1 MSDSPERIAVT
12 GIGIV
17 SALGP
22 NAKVGFR
29 RLIGGERGFRTVTL
43 FDVAEQRTKIAAEVA
58 DLRVAD
64 VAPRGESDAWSRS
77 DAMAV
82 LAVREALESAGLAQ
96 VEPFALAVGASTGG
110 MYEAEAVLG
119 SMQRGEAPQASVR
132 RLLSYPLS
140 TTAEHI
146 SRTLP
151 GVERAVTLCSAC
163 SSGANAIVQ
172 GAAWLTAR
180 RARRVIVGA
189 TDGLCSLTF
198 TGFNALNATDTGPCR
213 PFDRKRGGL
222 SLGEGA
228 AFLVLEL
235 EAAARER
242 SARVLAWL
250 SGWAVAAEAHHITHP
265 EPSGATAAR
274 LLTTALARAGLAAAD
289 VDYINAHG
297 TGTQHN
303 DAMEARAIH
312 AAFGEAARRVRVSSS
327 KGQVGHT
334 LAAAGAIEA
343 AFTVLAL
350 EQAKLP
356 PSGGLEDPDPELDL
370 CHVREADC
378 ALPIRAAVSSSF
390 GFGGTGSVLVFERS
404 DAPARR
410 RPAAA
415 HRPLVVSGAATF
427 GPLGLLEGAENA
439 RYASGPEP
447 AVESVEP
454 LGLLD
459 PARSRRFD
467 RAAALVALGSRSAL
481 ESARLAPAQV
491 GLVSGTAFGSVER
504 SVEFLKRAA
513 QRGPKMASPAEFPH
527 LVPSAPA
534 GNASI
539 YLGLTGPVLGV
550 SDLSTSAEAA
560 AAVAASWVELGLT
573 DAILAGSAEPWD
585 AVVAEVLGPICEN
598 TSGEGRGEGAGFVVI
613 EALEAVLARGARPLA
628 ALLGHAECWGD
639 PGRLLADLPAPIAL
653 ERARVLLAA
662 GDGVAGPLLEGTP
675 WASVA
680 RHRVATTAGA
690 HDALGG
696 FALAAAAALVAAG
709 AADRVLALGVAQ
721 GRSYAFV
728 LGRPEEA

>member
-1 MSDSPERIAVT
+1 MSDPFERIAVT
-12 GIGIV
+12 GVGAIT
-17 SALGP
+17 ALGP
-22 NAKVGFR
+22 NAVTSFR
-29 RLIGGERGFRTVTL
+29 RLIGGERGFRGVTL
-43 FDVAEQRTKIAAEVA
+43 FDVQQHRSKLAAEVA

-64 VAPRGESDAWSRS
+64 VAPHGQSDAWSRS
-77 DAMAV
+77 DVMAL
-82 LAVREALESAGLAQ
+82 LAAREALESANLAQ
-96 VEPFALAVGASTGG
+96 AESFALAVGASTGG

-146 SRTLP
+146 ARTLP

-172 GAAWLTAR
+172 GVAWLLAR
-180 RARRVIVGA
+180 RARRVVVGA
-189 TDGLCSLTF
+189 TDGLCALTF

-213 PFDRKRGGL
+213 PFDRKRAGL

-235 EAAARER
+235 EATARAR
-242 SARVLAWL
+242 DARVLAWL
-250 SGWAVAAEAHHITHP
+250 SGWAVAAEAYHITHP

-274 LLTTALARAGLAAAD
+274 LLTAALSRAGLTPAD

-312 AAFGEAARRVRVSSS
+312 SAFGEAARQVRVSSS

-350 EQAKLP
+350 EQGKLP
-356 PSGGLEDPDPELDL
+356 PSGGLEEPDPELDL
-370 CHVREADC
+370 CLVREADSGGE
-378 ALPIRAAVSSSF
+378 LRAAVSSSF
-390 GFGGTGSVLVFERS
+390 GFGGTGSVLVFERH
-404 DAPARR
+404 DAPVRRRASSARR
-410 RPAAA
+410 A
-415 HRPLVVSGAATF
+415 LVVSGAGTIGA
-427 GPLGLLEGAENA
+427 LGVLKGVDNA
-439 RYASGPEP
+439 RYAAPAGAPAEP
-447 AVESVEP
+447 IDP

-467 RAAALVALGSRSAL
+467 RAAALVSLGTRSAL
-481 ESARLAPAQV
+481 ESAALDPARV

-513 QRGPKMASPAEFPH
+513 ERGPRLASPAEFPH

-550 SDLSTSAEAA
+550 SDLSTSGEAA
-560 AAVAASWVELGLT
+560 AAVAASWVELGLA
-573 DAILAGSAEPWD
+573 DAMVAGSAEPWD
-585 AVVAEVLGPICEN
+585 AVVAGVLGPIVESS
-598 TSGEGRGEGAGFVVI
+598 TPEGRGEGAGFVVI
-613 EALEAVLARGARPLA
+613 EAGEAARARDARPLA
-628 ALLGHAECWGD
+628 ALQFYGESWLD
-639 PGRLLADLPAPIAL
+639 PPRLPAGLPPPGAQ
-653 ERARVLLAA
+653 RVRVLFA
-662 GDGVAGPLLEGTP
+662 GEEAVMHSVLEATD
-675 WASVA
+675 WAKVP
-680 RHRVATTAGA
+680 RHRVATAAGT
-690 HDALGG
+690 HDALGA
-696 FALAAAAALVAAG
+696 FALAAAAALVGTG
-709 AADRVLALGVAQ
+709 AADQVLALGIAR
-721 GRSYAFV
+721 GHAYAFL
-728 LGRPEEA
+728 LGCAEAA